1 MSDFSELRGQRVNRR
16 DFMVTASAAAGFCLL
31 NCEVSAQQAAPPQIV
46 RALDDPQVSH
56 GKVSFPSGHSEIT
69 AYLSRPKKPGRFPI
83 VIVVTGS
90 SIGDEYIQN
99 LTAMLAQKGFIGIAP
114 DIFSLQKDSM
124 TAEEKRKV
132 FVEQITDERIYQDLQ
147 AAIDY
152 LKKQNYAKANRIG
165 ITGFCFGGRCAL
177 MFAARSKE
185 IDVVAPFYGNLRTP
199 SFANRKQDPLD
210 IISRLKVPIQGHYA
224 QDDPEI
230 PQDQLRRFEQSLKQ
244 QGVRVEFFTYDA
256 PHGFFAY
263 NRRTYNQAAAES
275 SWRRTADFFRQHLG
289 K

>member
-1 MSDFSELRGQRVNRR
+1 V
-16 DFMVTASAAAGFCLL
+16 
-31 NCEVSAQQAAPPQIV
+31 APPEIV
-46 RALDDPQVSH
+46 KALDDAQVSR
-56 GKVSFPSGHSEIT
+56 GKVSFPSGDSEIT

-90 SIGDEYIQN
+90 SIGDEYVQN
-99 LTAMLAQKGFIGIAP
+99 LTAMLAQQGFIGIAP

-132 FVEQITDERIYQDLQ
+132 FVEEITDERIYRDLQ

-177 MFAARSKE
+177 MFAALSKE
-185 IDVVAPFYGNLRTP
+185 IDAVVPFYGNLRTP

-210 IISRLKVPIQGHYA
+210 VIGKLKVPIQGHYA
-224 QDDPEI
+224 QNDPEI
-230 PQDQLRRFEQSLKQ
+230 PLDQLRGFEQSLKQ
-244 QGVRVEFFTYDA
+244 QGTRVEFFTYDA

-263 NRRTYNQAAAES
+263 NRSTYNKAAADS
-275 SWRRTADFFRQHLG
+275 SWQRTAEFFRKQLG